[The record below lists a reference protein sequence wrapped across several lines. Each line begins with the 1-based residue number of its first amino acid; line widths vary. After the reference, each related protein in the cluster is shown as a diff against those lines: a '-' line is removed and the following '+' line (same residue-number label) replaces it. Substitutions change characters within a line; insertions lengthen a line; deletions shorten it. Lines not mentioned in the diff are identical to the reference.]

1 MSGKVIIEVT
11 RGALAGKKYEYEG
24 VEHIFVGRQEDCGIV
39 LPEKTVS
46 RYHCLLEIAPP
57 DVKLQDFGSLNGTF
71 LNEEKIG
78 QRERSQSWEEGR
90 ALRHDEY
97 SLKDGDVLRL
107 GKQCELLCRIEAPE
121 LCALCGAE
129 LPENAVNPVSSGTL
143 PEGDAGMY
151 YSHDGKRICE
161 NCYLEAEKQRLME
174 LMAQLEAKKQAELEA
189 QKQAKREAERKEKER
204 IAKEKAEQE
213 RIAKEKAKQERL
225 AKEKAEKLKEEQ
237 RRKEEENRRKEA
249 ERLAREK
256 AEREKKAAEEAARR
270 KEAER
275 LQALLEAEKKKQ
287 KKCAQCGKTFIPKAS
302 DQTLCSDCINKRD
315 EAEVILKALLEAM
328 IGGANQPATPSPV
341 AGYEKV
347 QRLGRGGMGEV
358 WKVRETKTGKYY
370 ALKTMLPQV
379 AVNEQAKTLFLRE
392 AKVSEQL
399 DHKNVVRTYK
409 SGCAN
414 GVFYILMDLCEGGS
428 VDSLMA
434 KHGGKLPLELATN
447 ITLQVLS
454 GLDYVHNVKVDVDIK
469 KGIFNATKEVEA
481 TGLVHRD
488 FKPGNIFLADNSDH
502 PVAKVADFGM
512 AKAFETAG
520 MSKVTKDGNAMG
532 TPQFMP
538 RQQAVNFRYSKPDV
552 DVWAAA
558 ASYYNMLTGQFPR
571 DFTSGKN
578 PCMVLMT
585 GGIVPIR
592 QRDSSIPVKLAAVID
607 RALQEVPEIGYKSA
621 ATFRRDIIAA
631 LPEQVKKAVRGV
643 L

>member
-24 VEHIFVGRQEDCGIV
+24 VEHIYVGRQDDCGIV

-46 RYHCLLEIAPP
+46 RYHCLLQIAPP

-78 QRERSQSWEEGR
+78 QRERTQTWEEGR

-97 SLKDGDVLRL
+97 TIKDGDVLRL

-121 LCALCGAE
+121 LCAVCGAV
-129 LPENAVNPVSSGTL
+129 LPENAVNPISSGTL
-143 PEGDAGMY
+143 PDGDAGLY
-151 YSHDGKRICE
+151 YSPTGERICE

-174 LMAQLEAKKQAELEA
+174 LLEA
-189 QKQAKREAERKEKER
+189 QKQAQLEAERKEKER
-204 IAKEKAEQE
+204 IAREKAEQE

-225 AKEKAEKLKEEQ
+225 AKEKAAKLAEEQ
-237 RRKEEENRRKEA
+237 RRKEEENQRKEA

-256 AEREKKAAEEAARR
+256 AEREKKAAEEAAKREEAKR

-287 KKCAQCGKTFIPKAS
+287 KKCAQCGKTFIPKSS
-302 DQTLCSDCINKRD
+302 DQTLCPDCVNKRD

-328 IGGANQPATPSPV
+328 IGGAAQSAEPSPV
-341 AGYEKV
+341 EGYEKV

-358 WKVRETKTGKYY
+358 WKVREKKTGKYF
-370 ALKTMLPQV
+370 ALKTMLPQM
-379 AVNEQAKTLFLRE
+379 AINEQAKTLFLRE

-434 KHGGKLPLELATN
+434 KHGGKLCLEQATL
-447 ITLQVLS
+447 ITLQVLD
-454 GLDYVHNVKVDVDIK
+454 GLEYVHNVKVDVDIK
-469 KGIFNATKEVEA
+469 KGLFNSTKEVEA
-481 TGLVHRD
+481 YGLVHRD
-488 FKPGNIFLADNSDH
+488 FKPGNIFLADNTDY

-520 MSKVTKDGNAMG
+520 MSKVTKDGSAMG

-538 RQQAVNFRYSKPDV
+538 RQQAVNFRYSEPDV

-571 DFTSGKN
+571 DFAPGKN

-592 QRDSSIPVKLAAVID
+592 QRDQSIPPKLAAVID

-621 ATFRRDIIAA
+621 ATLRRDIIAA
-631 LPEQVKKAVRGV
+631 LPEQVKKAVLGV
-643 L
+643 LK

>member
-24 VEHIFVGRQEDCGIV
+24 VEHIYVGRQDDCGIV

-46 RYHCLLEIAPP
+46 RYHCLLQIAPP

-78 QRERSQSWEEGR
+78 QRERTQTWEEGR

-97 SLKDGDVLRL
+97 TIKDGDVLRL

-121 LCALCGAE
+121 LCAVCGAV
-129 LPENAVNPVSSGTL
+129 LPENAVNPISSGTL
-143 PEGDAGMY
+143 PDGDAGLY
-151 YSHDGKRICE
+151 YSPTGERICE

-174 LMAQLEAKKQAELEA
+174 LLEA
-189 QKQAKREAERKEKER
+189 QKQAQLEAERKEKER
-204 IAKEKAEQE
+204 IAREKAEQE

-225 AKEKAEKLKEEQ
+225 AKEKAAKLAEEQ
-237 RRKEEENRRKEA
+237 RRKEEENQRKEA

-256 AEREKKAAEEAARR
+256 AEREKKAAEEAAKREEAKR

-287 KKCAQCGKTFIPKAS
+287 KKCAQCGKMFIPKSS
-302 DQTLCSDCINKRD
+302 DQTLCPDCVNKRD
-315 EAEVILKALLEAM
+315 EAEIILKALLEAM
-328 IGGANQPATPSPV
+328 IGGAAQSAEPSPV
-341 AGYEKV
+341 EGYEKV

-358 WKVRETKTGKYY
+358 WKVREKKTGKYF
-370 ALKTMLPQV
+370 ALKTMLPQM
-379 AVNEQAKTLFLRE
+379 AINEQAKTLFLRE

-434 KHGGKLPLELATN
+434 KHGGKLCLEQATL
-447 ITLQVLS
+447 ITLQVLD
-454 GLDYVHNVKVDVDIK
+454 GLEYVHNVKVDVDIK
-469 KGIFNATKEVEA
+469 KGLFNSTKEVEA
-481 TGLVHRD
+481 YGLVHRD
-488 FKPGNIFLADNSDH
+488 FKPGNIFLADNTDY

-520 MSKVTKDGNAMG
+520 MSKVTKDGSAMG

-538 RQQAVNFRYSKPDV
+538 RQQAVNFRYSEPDV

-571 DFTSGKN
+571 DFAPGKN

-585 GGIVPIR
+585 GSIVPIR
-592 QRDSSIPVKLAAVID
+592 QRDHSIPPKLAAVID

-631 LPEQVKKAVRGV
+631 LPEQVKKAVLGV
-643 L
+643 LK

>member
-1 MSGKVIIEVT
+1 MSGKVIIEIT

-78 QRERSQSWEEGR
+78 QRERTQTWEEGR

-97 SLKDGDVLRL
+97 TIKDGDVLRL

-121 LCALCGAE
+121 LCAVCGAV
-129 LPENAVNPVSSGTL
+129 LPENAVNPISSGTL
-143 PEGDAGMY
+143 PDGDAGLY
-151 YSHDGKRICE
+151 YSPTGERICE

-174 LMAQLEAKKQAELEA
+174 LLEA
-189 QKQAKREAERKEKER
+189 QKQAQLEAERKEKER
-204 IAKEKAEQE
+204 IAREKAEQE

-225 AKEKAEKLKEEQ
+225 AKEKAAKLAEEQ
-237 RRKEEENRRKEA
+237 RRKEEENQRKEA

-256 AEREKKAAEEAARR
+256 AEREKKAAEEAAKREEAKR

-287 KKCAQCGKTFIPKAS
+287 KKCAQCGKIFIPKSS
-302 DQTLCSDCINKRD
+302 DQTLCPDCVNKRD
-315 EAEVILKALLEAM
+315 EAEIILKALLEAM
-328 IGGANQPATPSPV
+328 IGGAAQSAEPSPV
-341 AGYEKV
+341 EGYEKV

-358 WKVRETKTGKYY
+358 WKVREKKTGKYF
-370 ALKTMLPQV
+370 ALKTMLPQM

-428 VDSLMA
+428 VDGLMA
-434 KHGGKLPLELATN
+434 KHGGKLCLEQATL
-447 ITLQVLS
+447 ITLQVLD
-454 GLDYVHNVKVDVDIK
+454 GLEYVHNVKVDVDIK
-469 KGIFNATKEVEA
+469 KGLFNSTKEVEA
-481 TGLVHRD
+481 YGLVHRD
-488 FKPGNIFLADNSDH
+488 FKPGNIFLADNTDY

-520 MSKVTKDGNAMG
+520 MSKVTKDGSAMG

-538 RQQAVNFRYSKPDV
+538 RQQAVNFRYSEPDV

-571 DFTSGKN
+571 DFAPGKN

-592 QRDSSIPVKLAAVID
+592 QRDQSIPPKLAAVID

-621 ATFRRDIIAA
+621 ATLRRDIIAA
-631 LPEQVKKAVRGV
+631 LPEQVKKAVLGV
-643 L
+643 LK

>member
-24 VEHIFVGRQEDCGIV
+24 VEHIYVGRQDDCGIV

-46 RYHCLLEIAPP
+46 RYHCLLQIAPP

-78 QRERSQSWEEGR
+78 QRERTQTWEEGR

-97 SLKDGDVLRL
+97 TIKDGDVLRL

-121 LCALCGAE
+121 LCAVCGAV
-129 LPENAVNPVSSGTL
+129 LPENAVNPISSGTL
-143 PEGDAGMY
+143 PDGDAGLY
-151 YSHDGKRICE
+151 YSPTGERICE

-174 LMAQLEAKKQAELEA
+174 LLEA
-189 QKQAKREAERKEKER
+189 QKQAQLEAERKEKER
-204 IAKEKAEQE
+204 IAREKAEQE

-225 AKEKAEKLKEEQ
+225 AKEKAAKLAEEQ
-237 RRKEEENRRKEA
+237 RRKEEENQRKEA

-256 AEREKKAAEEAARR
+256 AEREKKAAEEAAKREEAKR

-275 LQALLEAEKKKQ
+275 LQALLETEKKKQ
-287 KKCAQCGKTFIPKAS
+287 KKCAQCGKMFIPKSS
-302 DQTLCSDCINKRD
+302 DQTLCPDCVNKRD
-315 EAEVILKALLEAM
+315 EAEIILKALLEAM
-328 IGGANQPATPSPV
+328 IGGAAQSAEPSPV
-341 AGYEKV
+341 EGYEKV

-358 WKVRETKTGKYY
+358 WKVREKKTGKYF
-370 ALKTMLPQV
+370 ALKTMLPQM

-428 VDSLMA
+428 VDGLMA
-434 KHGGKLPLELATN
+434 KHGGKLCLEQATL
-447 ITLQVLS
+447 ITLQVLD
-454 GLDYVHNVKVDVDIK
+454 GLEYVHNVKVDVDIK
-469 KGIFNATKEVEA
+469 KGLFNSTKEVEA
-481 TGLVHRD
+481 HGLVHRD
-488 FKPGNIFLADNSDH
+488 FKPGNIFLADNTDY

-520 MSKVTKDGNAMG
+520 MSKVTKDGSAMG

-538 RQQAVNFRYSKPDV
+538 RQQAVNFRYSEPDV

-571 DFTSGKN
+571 DFTPGKN

-592 QRDSSIPVKLAAVID
+592 QRDQSIPPKLAAVID

-631 LPEQVKKAVRGV
+631 LPEQVKKAVLGV
-643 L
+643 LK

>member
-24 VEHIFVGRQEDCGIV
+24 VEHIYVGRQDDCGIV

-46 RYHCLLEIAPP
+46 RYHCLLQIAPP

-78 QRERSQSWEEGR
+78 QRERTQTWEEGR

-97 SLKDGDVLRL
+97 TIKDGDVLRL

-121 LCALCGAE
+121 LCAVCGAV
-129 LPENAVNPVSSGTL
+129 LPENAVNPISSGTL
-143 PEGDAGMY
+143 PDGDAGLY
-151 YSHDGKRICE
+151 YSPTGERICE

-174 LMAQLEAKKQAELEA
+174 LLEA
-189 QKQAKREAERKEKER
+189 QKQAQLEAERKEKER
-204 IAKEKAEQE
+204 IAREKAEQE

-225 AKEKAEKLKEEQ
+225 AKEKAAKLAEEQ
-237 RRKEEENRRKEA
+237 RRKEEENQRKEA

-256 AEREKKAAEEAARR
+256 AEREKKAAEEAAKREEAKR

-287 KKCAQCGKTFIPKAS
+287 KKCAQCGKMFIPKSS
-302 DQTLCSDCINKRD
+302 DQTLCPDCVNKRD

-328 IGGANQPATPSPV
+328 IGGAAQSAEPSPV
-341 AGYEKV
+341 EGYEKV

-358 WKVRETKTGKYY
+358 WKVREKKTGKYF
-370 ALKTMLPQV
+370 ALKTMLPQM
-379 AVNEQAKTLFLRE
+379 AINEQAKTLFLRE

-434 KHGGKLPLELATN
+434 KHGGKLCLEQATL
-447 ITLQVLS
+447 ITLQVLD
-454 GLDYVHNVKVDVDIK
+454 GLEYVHNVKVDVDIK
-469 KGIFNATKEVEA
+469 KGLFNSTKEVEA
-481 TGLVHRD
+481 HGLVHRD
-488 FKPGNIFLADNSDH
+488 FKPGNIFLADNTDY

-520 MSKVTKDGNAMG
+520 MSKVTKDGSAMG

-538 RQQAVNFRYSKPDV
+538 RQQAVNFRYSEPDV

-571 DFTSGKN
+571 DFTPGKN

-592 QRDSSIPVKLAAVID
+592 QRDQSIPPKLAAVID

-621 ATFRRDIIAA
+621 ATLRRDIIAA
-631 LPEQVKKAVRGV
+631 LPEQVKKAVLGV
-643 L
+643 LK

>member
-24 VEHIFVGRQEDCGIV
+24 VEHIYVGRQDDCGIV

-46 RYHCLLEIAPP
+46 RYHCLLQIAPP

-78 QRERSQSWEEGR
+78 QRERTQTWEEGR

-97 SLKDGDVLRL
+97 TIKDGDVLRL

-121 LCALCGAE
+121 LCAVCGAV
-129 LPENAVNPVSSGTL
+129 LPENAVNPISSGTL
-143 PEGDAGMY
+143 PDGDAGLY
-151 YSHDGKRICE
+151 YSPTGERICE

-174 LMAQLEAKKQAELEA
+174 LLEA
-189 QKQAKREAERKEKER
+189 QKQAQLEAERKEKER
-204 IAKEKAEQE
+204 IAREKAEQE

-225 AKEKAEKLKEEQ
+225 AKEKAAKLAEEQ
-237 RRKEEENRRKEA
+237 HRKEEENQRKEA

-256 AEREKKAAEEAARR
+256 AEREKKAAEEAAKREEAKR

-287 KKCAQCGKTFIPKAS
+287 KKCAQCGKMFIPKSS
-302 DQTLCSDCINKRD
+302 DQTLCPDCVNKRD
-315 EAEVILKALLEAM
+315 EAEIILKALLEAM
-328 IGGANQPATPSPV
+328 IGGAAQSAEPSPV
-341 AGYEKV
+341 EGYEKV

-358 WKVRETKTGKYY
+358 WKVREKKTGKYF
-370 ALKTMLPQV
+370 ALKTMLPQM

-428 VDSLMA
+428 VDGLMA
-434 KHGGKLPLELATN
+434 KHGGKLCLEQATL
-447 ITLQVLS
+447 ITLQVLD
-454 GLDYVHNVKVDVDIK
+454 GLEYVHNVKVDVDIK
-469 KGIFNATKEVEA
+469 KGLFNSTKEVEA
-481 TGLVHRD
+481 YGLVHRD
-488 FKPGNIFLADNSDH
+488 FKPGNIFLADNTDY

-520 MSKVTKDGNAMG
+520 MSKVTKDGSAMG

-538 RQQAVNFRYSKPDV
+538 RQQAVNFRYSEPDV

-571 DFTSGKN
+571 DFAPGKN

-592 QRDSSIPVKLAAVID
+592 QRDQSIPPKLAAVID

-621 ATFRRDIIAA
+621 ATFRKDIIAA
-631 LPEQVKKAVRGV
+631 LPEQVKKAVLGV
-643 L
+643 LK

>member
-24 VEHIFVGRQEDCGIV
+24 VEHIYVGRQDDCGIV

-46 RYHCLLEIAPP
+46 RYHCLLQIAPP

-78 QRERSQSWEEGR
+78 QRERTQTWEEGR

-97 SLKDGDVLRL
+97 TIKDGDVLRL

-121 LCALCGAE
+121 LCAVCGAV
-129 LPENAVNPVSSGTL
+129 LPENAVNPISSGTL
-143 PEGDAGMY
+143 PDGGAGLY
-151 YSHDGKRICE
+151 YSPTGERICE

-174 LMAQLEAKKQAELEA
+174 LLEA
-189 QKQAKREAERKEKER
+189 QKQAQLEAERKEKER
-204 IAKEKAEQE
+204 IAREKAEQE

-225 AKEKAEKLKEEQ
+225 AKEKAAKLAEEQ
-237 RRKEEENRRKEA
+237 RRKEEENQRKEA

-256 AEREKKAAEEAARR
+256 AEREKKAAEEAAKREEAKR

-287 KKCAQCGKTFIPKAS
+287 KKCAQCGKTFIPKSS
-302 DQTLCSDCINKRD
+302 DQTLCPDCVNKRD
-315 EAEVILKALLEAM
+315 EAEIILKALLEAM
-328 IGGANQPATPSPV
+328 IGGAAQSAEPSPV
-341 AGYEKV
+341 EGYEKV

-358 WKVRETKTGKYY
+358 WKVREKKTGKYF
-370 ALKTMLPQV
+370 ALKTMLPQM
-379 AVNEQAKTLFLRE
+379 AINEQAKTLFLRE

-434 KHGGKLPLELATN
+434 KHGGKLCLEQATL
-447 ITLQVLS
+447 ITLQVLD
-454 GLDYVHNVKVDVDIK
+454 GLEYVHNVKVDVDIK
-469 KGIFNATKEVEA
+469 KGLFNSTKEVEA
-481 TGLVHRD
+481 HGLVHRD
-488 FKPGNIFLADNSDH
+488 FKPGNIFLADNTDY

-520 MSKVTKDGNAMG
+520 MSKVTKDGSAMG

-538 RQQAVNFRYSKPDV
+538 RQQAVNFRYSEPDV

-571 DFTSGKN
+571 DFTPGKN

-592 QRDSSIPVKLAAVID
+592 QRDQSIPPKLAAVID

-631 LPEQVKKAVRGV
+631 LPEQAKKAVLGV
-643 L
+643 LK

>member
-24 VEHIFVGRQEDCGIV
+24 VEHIYVGRQDDCGIV

-46 RYHCLLEIAPP
+46 RYHCLLQIAPP

-78 QRERSQSWEEGR
+78 QRERTQTWEEGR

-97 SLKDGDVLRL
+97 TIKDGDVLRL

-121 LCALCGAE
+121 LCAVCGAV
-129 LPENAVNPVSSGTL
+129 LPENAVNPISSGTL
-143 PEGDAGMY
+143 PDGGAGLY
-151 YSHDGKRICE
+151 YSPTGERICE

-174 LMAQLEAKKQAELEA
+174 LLEA
-189 QKQAKREAERKEKER
+189 QKQAQLEAERKEKER
-204 IAKEKAEQE
+204 IAREKAEQE

-225 AKEKAEKLKEEQ
+225 AKEKAAKLAEEQ
-237 RRKEEENRRKEA
+237 RRKEEENQRKEA

-256 AEREKKAAEEAARR
+256 AEREKKAAEEAAKREEAKR

-287 KKCAQCGKTFIPKAS
+287 KKCAQCGKTFIPKSS
-302 DQTLCSDCINKRD
+302 DQTLCPDCVNKRD

-328 IGGANQPATPSPV
+328 IGGAAQSAEPSPV
-341 AGYEKV
+341 EGYEKV

-358 WKVRETKTGKYY
+358 WKVREKKTGKYF
-370 ALKTMLPQV
+370 ALKTMLPQM

-428 VDSLMA
+428 VDGLMA
-434 KHGGKLPLELATN
+434 KHGGKLCLEQATL
-447 ITLQVLS
+447 ITLQVLD
-454 GLDYVHNVKVDVDIK
+454 GLEYVHNVKVDVDIK
-469 KGIFNATKEVEA
+469 KGLFNSTKEVEA
-481 TGLVHRD
+481 HGLVHRD
-488 FKPGNIFLADNSDH
+488 FKPGNIFLADNTDY

-520 MSKVTKDGNAMG
+520 MSKVTKDGSAMG

-538 RQQAVNFRYSKPDV
+538 RQQAVNFRYSEPDV

-571 DFTSGKN
+571 DFTPGKN

-592 QRDSSIPVKLAAVID
+592 QRDPSIPPKLAAVID

-631 LPEQVKKAVRGV
+631 LPEQVKKAVLGV
-643 L
+643 LK

>member
-24 VEHIFVGRQEDCGIV
+24 VEHIYVGRQDDCGIV

-46 RYHCLLEIAPP
+46 RYHCLLQIAPP

-78 QRERSQSWEEGR
+78 QRERTQTWEEGR

-97 SLKDGDVLRL
+97 TIKDGDVLRL

-121 LCALCGAE
+121 LCAVCGAV
-129 LPENAVNPVSSGTL
+129 LPENAVNPISSGTL
-143 PEGDAGMY
+143 PDGDAGLY
-151 YSHDGKRICE
+151 YSPTGERICE

-174 LMAQLEAKKQAELEA
+174 LLEA
-189 QKQAKREAERKEKER
+189 QKQAQLEAERKEKER
-204 IAKEKAEQE
+204 IAREKAEQE

-225 AKEKAEKLKEEQ
+225 AKEKAAKLAEEQ
-237 RRKEEENRRKEA
+237 RRKEEENQRKEA

-256 AEREKKAAEEAARR
+256 AEREKKAAEEAAKREEAKR

-287 KKCAQCGKTFIPKAS
+287 KKCAQCGKMFIPKSS
-302 DQTLCSDCINKRD
+302 DQTLCPDCVNKRD
-315 EAEVILKALLEAM
+315 EAEIILKALLEAM
-328 IGGANQPATPSPV
+328 IGGAAQSAEPSPV
-341 AGYEKV
+341 EGYEKV

-358 WKVRETKTGKYY
+358 WKVREKKTGKYF
-370 ALKTMLPQV
+370 ALKTMLPQM

-434 KHGGKLPLELATN
+434 KHGGKLCLEQATL
-447 ITLQVLS
+447 ITLQVLD
-454 GLDYVHNVKVDVDIK
+454 GLEYVHNVKVDVDIK
-469 KGIFNATKEVEA
+469 KGLFNSTKEVEA
-481 TGLVHRD
+481 HGLVHRD
-488 FKPGNIFLADNSDH
+488 FKPGNIFLADNTDY

-520 MSKVTKDGNAMG
+520 MSKVTKDGSAMG

-538 RQQAVNFRYSKPDV
+538 RQQAVNFRYSEPDV

-571 DFTSGKN
+571 DFTPGKN

-592 QRDSSIPVKLAAVID
+592 QRDQSIPPKLAAVID

-631 LPEQVKKAVRGV
+631 LPEQVKKAVLGV
-643 L
+643 LK

>member
-24 VEHIFVGRQEDCGIV
+24 VEHIYVGRQDDCGIV

-46 RYHCLLEIAPP
+46 RYHCLLQIAPP

-78 QRERSQSWEEGR
+78 QRERTQTWEEGR

-97 SLKDGDVLRL
+97 TIKDGDVLRL

-121 LCALCGAE
+121 LCAVCGAV
-129 LPENAVNPVSSGTL
+129 LPENAVNPISSGTL
-143 PEGDAGMY
+143 PDGDAGLY
-151 YSHDGKRICE
+151 YSPTGERICE

-174 LMAQLEAKKQAELEA
+174 LLEA
-189 QKQAKREAERKEKER
+189 QKQAQLEAERKEKER
-204 IAKEKAEQE
+204 IAREKAEQE

-225 AKEKAEKLKEEQ
+225 AKEKAAKLAEEQ
-237 RRKEEENRRKEA
+237 RRKEEDNQRKEA

-256 AEREKKAAEEAARR
+256 AEREKKAAEEAAKREEAKR

-275 LQALLEAEKKKQ
+275 LQALLETEKKKQ
-287 KKCAQCGKTFIPKAS
+287 KKCAQCGKMFIPKSS
-302 DQTLCSDCINKRD
+302 DQTLCPDCVNKRD
-315 EAEVILKALLEAM
+315 EAEIILKALLEAM
-328 IGGANQPATPSPV
+328 IGGAAQSAEPSPV
-341 AGYEKV
+341 EGYEKV

-358 WKVRETKTGKYY
+358 WKVREKKTGKYF
-370 ALKTMLPQV
+370 ALKTMLPQM

-428 VDSLMA
+428 VDGLMA
-434 KHGGKLPLELATN
+434 KHGGKLCLEQATL
-447 ITLQVLS
+447 ITLQVLD
-454 GLDYVHNVKVDVDIK
+454 GLEYVHNVKVDVDIK
-469 KGIFNATKEVEA
+469 KGLFNSTKEVEA
-481 TGLVHRD
+481 HGLVHRD
-488 FKPGNIFLADNSDH
+488 FKPGNIFLADNTDY

-520 MSKVTKDGNAMG
+520 MSKVTKDGSAMG

-538 RQQAVNFRYSKPDV
+538 RQQAVNFRYSEPDV

-571 DFTSGKN
+571 DFTPGKN

-592 QRDSSIPVKLAAVID
+592 QRDQSIPPKLAAVID

-631 LPEQVKKAVRGV
+631 LPEQVKKAVLGV
-643 L
+643 LK

>member
-24 VEHIFVGRQEDCGIV
+24 VEHIYVGRQDDCGIV

-46 RYHCLLEIAPP
+46 RYHCLLQIAPP

-78 QRERSQSWEEGR
+78 QRERTQTWEEGR

-97 SLKDGDVLRL
+97 TIKDGDVLRL

-121 LCALCGAE
+121 LCAVCGAV
-129 LPENAVNPVSSGTL
+129 LPENAVNPISSGTL
-143 PEGDAGMY
+143 PDGDAGLY
-151 YSHDGKRICE
+151 YSPTGERICE

-174 LMAQLEAKKQAELEA
+174 LLEA
-189 QKQAKREAERKEKER
+189 QKQAQLEAERKEKER
-204 IAKEKAEQE
+204 IAREKAEQE
-213 RIAKEKAKQERL
+213 RLAKEKAKQERL
-225 AKEKAEKLKEEQ
+225 AKEKAAKLAEEQ
-237 RRKEEENRRKEA
+237 RRKEEENQRKEA

-256 AEREKKAAEEAARR
+256 AEREKKAAEEAAKREEAKR

-287 KKCAQCGKTFIPKAS
+287 KKCAQCGKTFIPKSS
-302 DQTLCSDCINKRD
+302 DQTLCPDCVNKRD
-315 EAEVILKALLEAM
+315 EAEIILKALLEAM
-328 IGGANQPATPSPV
+328 IGGAAQSAEPSPV
-341 AGYEKV
+341 EGYEKV

-358 WKVRETKTGKYY
+358 WKVREKKTGKYF
-370 ALKTMLPQV
+370 ALKTMLPQM

-428 VDSLMA
+428 VDGLMA
-434 KHGGKLPLELATN
+434 KHGGKLCLEQATL
-447 ITLQVLS
+447 ITLQVLD
-454 GLDYVHNVKVDVDIK
+454 GLEYVHNVKVDVDIK
-469 KGIFNATKEVEA
+469 KGLFNSTKEVEA
-481 TGLVHRD
+481 HGLVHRD
-488 FKPGNIFLADNSDH
+488 FKPGNIFLADNTDY

-520 MSKVTKDGNAMG
+520 MSKVTKDGSAMG

-538 RQQAVNFRYSKPDV
+538 RQQAVNFRYSEPDV

-571 DFTSGKN
+571 DFTPGKN

-592 QRDSSIPVKLAAVID
+592 QRDQSIPPKLAAVID

-631 LPEQVKKAVRGV
+631 LPEQVKKAVLGV
-643 L
+643 LK

>member
-24 VEHIFVGRQEDCGIV
+24 VEHIYVGRQDDCGIV

-46 RYHCLLEIAPP
+46 RYHCLLQIAPP

-78 QRERSQSWEEGR
+78 QRERTQTWEEGR

-97 SLKDGDVLRL
+97 TIKDGDVLRL
-107 GKQCELLCRIEAPE
+107 GKQCELLCRIKAPE
-121 LCALCGAE
+121 LCAVCGAV
-129 LPENAVNPVSSGTL
+129 LPENAVNPISSGTL
-143 PEGDAGMY
+143 PDGDAGLY
-151 YSHDGKRICE
+151 YSPTGERICE

-174 LMAQLEAKKQAELEA
+174 LLEA
-189 QKQAKREAERKEKER
+189 QKQAQLEAERKEKER
-204 IAKEKAEQE
+204 IAREKAEQE

-225 AKEKAEKLKEEQ
+225 AKEKAAKLAEEQ
-237 RRKEEENRRKEA
+237 RRKEEENQRKEA

-256 AEREKKAAEEAARR
+256 AEREKKAAEEAAKREEAKR

-287 KKCAQCGKTFIPKAS
+287 KKCAQCGKTFIPKSS
-302 DQTLCSDCINKRD
+302 DQTLCPDCVNKRD

-328 IGGANQPATPSPV
+328 IGGAAQSAEPSPV
-341 AGYEKV
+341 EGYEKV

-358 WKVRETKTGKYY
+358 WKVREKKTGKYF
-370 ALKTMLPQV
+370 ALKTMLPQM

-428 VDSLMA
+428 VDGLMA
-434 KHGGKLPLELATN
+434 KHGGKLCLEQATL
-447 ITLQVLS
+447 ITLQVLD
-454 GLDYVHNVKVDVDIK
+454 GLEYVHNVKVDVDIK
-469 KGIFNATKEVEA
+469 KGLFNSTKEVEA
-481 TGLVHRD
+481 YGLVHRD
-488 FKPGNIFLADNSDH
+488 FKPGNIFLADNTDY

-520 MSKVTKDGNAMG
+520 MSKVTKDGSAMG

-538 RQQAVNFRYSKPDV
+538 RQQAVNFRYSEPDV

-571 DFTSGKN
+571 DFAPGKN

-592 QRDSSIPVKLAAVID
+592 QRDQSIPPKLAAVID

-621 ATFRRDIIAA
+621 ATLRRDIIAA
-631 LPEQVKKAVRGV
+631 LPEQVKKAVLGV
-643 L
+643 LK

>member
-1 MSGKVIIEVT
+1 MSGKVILEVT
-11 RGALAGKKYEYEG
+11 KGALLGQKFEYEEMQR
-24 VEHIFVGRQEDCGIV
+24 VYIGRQEDCGIV
-39 LPEKTVS
+39 MPENTVS
-46 RYHCLLEIAPP
+46 RYHCVLEIIPP
-57 DVKLQDFGSLNGTF
+57 EVKLQDFGSLNGTF
-71 LNEEKIG
+71 LNGEKIG
-78 QRERSQSWEEGR
+78 QRERTQTMEEGQQ
-90 ALRHDEY
+90 LHHEEY
-97 SLKDGDVLRL
+97 ILKDGDVLRL
-107 GKQCELLCRIEAPE
+107 GKQCELTCHIEEPE
-121 LCALCGAE
+121 RCKKCGAILE
-129 LPENAVNPVSSGTL
+129 EGAVSMASGGTL
-143 PEGDAGMY
+143 AEGTVGVY
-151 YSHDGKRICE
+151 HSPDGERICE
-161 NCYLEAEKQRLME
+161 NCYLEMEKQRLME
-174 LMAQLEAKKQAELEA
+174 LMRQQEAQRQAELEA
-189 QKQAKREAERKEKER
+189 QRRE
-204 IAKEKAEQE
+204 
-213 RIAKEKAKQERL
+213 QERL
-225 AKEKAEKLKEEQ
+225 AKEKAE
-237 RRKEEENRRKEA
+237 R
-249 ERLAREK
+249 ER
-256 AEREKKAAEEAARR
+256 KAAEEAAKREEAKR

-275 LQALLEAEKKKQ
+275 LQALLEAERKKQ
-287 KKCAQCGKTFIPKAS
+287 KKCAQCGKTFLPKSS
-302 DQTLCSDCINKRD
+302 DQTLCPDCIGKRD

-328 IGGANQPATPSPV
+328 MGGGANQPATPSPV
-341 AGYEKV
+341 EGYEKV

-358 WKVRETKTGKYY
+358 WKVREKKTGKYF
-370 ALKTMLPQV
+370 ALKTMLPQM

-552 DVWAAA
+552 DIWAAA

-571 DFTSGKN
+571 DFAPGKN

>member
-24 VEHIFVGRQEDCGIV
+24 VEHIYVGRQDDCGIV

-46 RYHCLLEIAPP
+46 RYHCLLQIAPP

-78 QRERSQSWEEGR
+78 QRERTQTWEEGR

-97 SLKDGDVLRL
+97 TIKNGDVLRL

-121 LCALCGAE
+121 LCAVCGAV
-129 LPENAVNPVSSGTL
+129 LPENAVNPISSGTL
-143 PEGDAGMY
+143 PDGDAGLY
-151 YSHDGKRICE
+151 YSPTGERICE

-174 LMAQLEAKKQAELEA
+174 LLEA
-189 QKQAKREAERKEKER
+189 QKQAQLEAERKEKER
-204 IAKEKAEQE
+204 IAREKAEQE

-225 AKEKAEKLKEEQ
+225 AKEKAAKLAEER
-237 RRKEEENRRKEA
+237 RRKEEENQRKEA

-256 AEREKKAAEEAARR
+256 AEREKKAAEEAAKREEAKR

-287 KKCAQCGKTFIPKAS
+287 KKCAQCGKMFIPKSS
-302 DQTLCSDCINKRD
+302 DQTLCPDCVNKRD
-315 EAEVILKALLEAM
+315 EAEIILKALLEAM
-328 IGGANQPATPSPV
+328 IGGAAQSAEPSPV
-341 AGYEKV
+341 EGYEKV

-358 WKVRETKTGKYY
+358 WKVREKKTGKYF
-370 ALKTMLPQV
+370 ALKTMLPQM

-428 VDSLMA
+428 VDGLMA
-434 KHGGKLPLELATN
+434 KHGGKLCLEQATL
-447 ITLQVLS
+447 ITLQVLD
-454 GLDYVHNVKVDVDIK
+454 GLEYVHNVKLDVDIK
-469 KGIFNATKEVEA
+469 KGLFNSTKEVEA
-481 TGLVHRD
+481 HGLVHRD
-488 FKPGNIFLADNSDH
+488 FKPGNIFLADNTDY

-520 MSKVTKDGNAMG
+520 MSKVTKDGSAMG

-538 RQQAVNFRYSKPDV
+538 RQQAVNFRYSEPDV

-571 DFTSGKN
+571 DFAPGKN

-592 QRDSSIPVKLAAVID
+592 QRDQSIPPKLAAVID

-621 ATFRRDIIAA
+621 ATLRRDIIAA
-631 LPEQVKKAVRGV
+631 LPEQVKKAVLGV
-643 L
+643 LK

>member
-78 QRERSQSWEEGR
+78 QRERTQTWEEGR

-97 SLKDGDVLRL
+97 TIKDGDVLRL

-121 LCALCGAE
+121 LCAVCGAV
-129 LPENAVNPVSSGTL
+129 LPENAVNPISSGTL
-143 PEGDAGMY
+143 PDGDAGLY
-151 YSHDGKRICE
+151 YSPTGERICE

-174 LMAQLEAKKQAELEA
+174 LLEA
-189 QKQAKREAERKEKER
+189 QKQAQLEAERKEKER
-204 IAKEKAEQE
+204 IAREKAEQE

-225 AKEKAEKLKEEQ
+225 AKEKAAKLAEEQ
-237 RRKEEENRRKEA
+237 RRKEEENQRKEA

-256 AEREKKAAEEAARR
+256 AEREKKAAEEAAKREEAKR

-287 KKCAQCGKTFIPKAS
+287 KKCAQCGKMFIPKSS
-302 DQTLCSDCINKRD
+302 DQTLCPDCVNKRD

-328 IGGANQPATPSPV
+328 IGGAAQSAEPSPV
-341 AGYEKV
+341 EGYEKV

-358 WKVRETKTGKYY
+358 WKVREKKTGKYF
-370 ALKTMLPQV
+370 ALKTMLPQM

-434 KHGGKLPLELATN
+434 KHGGKLCLEQATL
-447 ITLQVLS
+447 ITLQVLD
-454 GLDYVHNVKVDVDIK
+454 GLEYVHNVKVDVDIK
-469 KGIFNATKEVEA
+469 KGLFNSTKEVEA
-481 TGLVHRD
+481 YGLVHRD
-488 FKPGNIFLADNSDH
+488 FKPGNIFLADNTDY

-520 MSKVTKDGNAMG
+520 MSKVTKDGSAMG

-538 RQQAVNFRYSKPDV
+538 RQQAVNFRYSEPDV

-571 DFTSGKN
+571 DFTPGKN

-592 QRDSSIPVKLAAVID
+592 QRDQSIPPKLAAVID

-621 ATFRRDIIAA
+621 ATLRRDIIAA
-631 LPEQVKKAVRGV
+631 LPEQVKKAVLGV
-643 L
+643 LK

>member
-24 VEHIFVGRQEDCGIV
+24 VEHIYVGRQDDCGIV

-46 RYHCLLEIAPP
+46 RYHCLLQIAPP

-78 QRERSQSWEEGR
+78 QRERTQTWEEGR

-97 SLKDGDVLRL
+97 TIKDGDVLRL

-121 LCALCGAE
+121 LCAVCGAV
-129 LPENAVNPVSSGTL
+129 LPENAVNPISSGTL
-143 PEGDAGMY
+143 PDGDAGLY
-151 YSHDGKRICE
+151 YSPTGERICE

-174 LMAQLEAKKQAELEA
+174 LLEA
-189 QKQAKREAERKEKER
+189 QKQAQLEAERKEKER
-204 IAKEKAEQE
+204 IAREKAEQE

-225 AKEKAEKLKEEQ
+225 AKEKAAKLAEEQ
-237 RRKEEENRRKEA
+237 RRKEEENQRKEA

-256 AEREKKAAEEAARR
+256 AEREKKAAEEAAKREEAKR

-287 KKCAQCGKTFIPKAS
+287 KKCAQCGKTFIPKSS
-302 DQTLCSDCINKRD
+302 DQTLCLDCVNKRD

-328 IGGANQPATPSPV
+328 IGGAAQSAEPSPV
-341 AGYEKV
+341 EGYEKV

-358 WKVRETKTGKYY
+358 WKVREKKTGKYF
-370 ALKTMLPQV
+370 ALKTMLPQM

-428 VDSLMA
+428 VDGLMA
-434 KHGGKLPLELATN
+434 KHGGKLCLEQATL
-447 ITLQVLS
+447 ITLQVLD
-454 GLDYVHNVKVDVDIK
+454 GLEYVHNVKVDVDIK
-469 KGIFNATKEVEA
+469 KGLFNSTKEVEA
-481 TGLVHRD
+481 YGLVHRD
-488 FKPGNIFLADNSDH
+488 FKPGNIFLADNTDY

-520 MSKVTKDGNAMG
+520 MSKVTKDGSAMG

-538 RQQAVNFRYSKPDV
+538 RQQAVNFRYSEPDV

-571 DFTSGKN
+571 DFAPGKN

-592 QRDSSIPVKLAAVID
+592 QRDQSIPPKLAAVID

-631 LPEQVKKAVRGV
+631 LPAQVKKVVLGV
-643 L
+643 LK

>member
-24 VEHIFVGRQEDCGIV
+24 VEHIYVGRQDDCGIV

-46 RYHCLLEIAPP
+46 RYHCLLQIAPP

-78 QRERSQSWEEGR
+78 QRERTQTWEEGR

-97 SLKDGDVLRL
+97 TIKDGDVLRL

-129 LPENAVNPVSSGTL
+129 LPKNAVNPISSGTL
-143 PEGDAGMY
+143 PDGDAGLY
-151 YSHDGKRICE
+151 YSPTGERICE

-174 LMAQLEAKKQAELEA
+174 LLEA
-189 QKQAKREAERKEKER
+189 QKQAQLEAERKEKER
-204 IAKEKAEQE
+204 IAREKAEQE

-225 AKEKAEKLKEEQ
+225 AKEKAAKLAEEQ
-237 RRKEEENRRKEA
+237 RRKEEENQRKEA

-256 AEREKKAAEEAARR
+256 AEREKKAAEEAAKREEAKR

-287 KKCAQCGKTFIPKAS
+287 KKCAQCGKTFIPKSS
-302 DQTLCSDCINKRD
+302 DQTLCPDCVNKRD

-328 IGGANQPATPSPV
+328 IGGAAQSAEPSPV
-341 AGYEKV
+341 EGYEKV

-358 WKVRETKTGKYY
+358 WKVREKKTGKYF
-370 ALKTMLPQV
+370 ALKTMLPQM
-379 AVNEQAKTLFLRE
+379 AINEQAKTLFLRE

-434 KHGGKLPLELATN
+434 KHGGKLCLEQATL
-447 ITLQVLS
+447 ITLQVLD
-454 GLDYVHNVKVDVDIK
+454 GLEYVHNVKVDVDIK
-469 KGIFNATKEVEA
+469 KGLFNSTKEVEA
-481 TGLVHRD
+481 YGLVHRD
-488 FKPGNIFLADNSDH
+488 FKPGNIFLADNTDY

-520 MSKVTKDGNAMG
+520 MSKVTKDGSAMG

-538 RQQAVNFRYSKPDV
+538 RQQAVNFRYSEPDV

-571 DFTSGKN
+571 DFAPGKN

-592 QRDSSIPVKLAAVID
+592 QRDSSIPPKLAAVID

-631 LPEQVKKAVRGV
+631 LPEQVKKAVLGV
-643 L
+643 LK

>member
-24 VEHIFVGRQEDCGIV
+24 VEHIYVGRQDDCGIV

-46 RYHCLLEIAPP
+46 RYHCLLQIAPP

-78 QRERSQSWEEGR
+78 QRERTQTWEEGR

-97 SLKDGDVLRL
+97 TIKDGDVLRL

-121 LCALCGAE
+121 LCAVCGAV
-129 LPENAVNPVSSGTL
+129 LPENAVNPISSGTL
-143 PEGDAGMY
+143 PDGDAGLY
-151 YSHDGKRICE
+151 YSPTGERICE

-174 LMAQLEAKKQAELEA
+174 LLEA
-189 QKQAKREAERKEKER
+189 QKQAQLEAERKEKER
-204 IAKEKAEQE
+204 IAREKAEQE

-225 AKEKAEKLKEEQ
+225 AKEKAAKLAEEQ
-237 RRKEEENRRKEA
+237 RRKEEENQRKEA

-256 AEREKKAAEEAARR
+256 AEREKKAAEEAAKREEAKR

-275 LQALLEAEKKKQ
+275 LQALLETEKKKQ
-287 KKCAQCGKTFIPKAS
+287 KKCAQCGKTFIPKSS
-302 DQTLCSDCINKRD
+302 DQTLCPDCVNKRD

-328 IGGANQPATPSPV
+328 IGGAAQSAEPSPV
-341 AGYEKV
+341 EGYEKV

-358 WKVRETKTGKYY
+358 WKVREKKTGKYF
-370 ALKTMLPQV
+370 ALKTMLPQM

-428 VDSLMA
+428 VDGLMA
-434 KHGGKLPLELATN
+434 KHGGKLCLEQATL
-447 ITLQVLS
+447 ITLQVLD
-454 GLDYVHNVKVDVDIK
+454 GLEYVHNVKVDVDIK
-469 KGIFNATKEVEA
+469 KGLFNSTKEVEA
-481 TGLVHRD
+481 HGLVHRD
-488 FKPGNIFLADNSDH
+488 FKPGNIFLADNTDY

-520 MSKVTKDGNAMG
+520 MSKVTKDGSAMG

-538 RQQAVNFRYSKPDV
+538 RQQAVNFRYSEPDV

-571 DFTSGKN
+571 DFAPGKN

-592 QRDSSIPVKLAAVID
+592 QRDQSIPPKLAAVID

-621 ATFRRDIIAA
+621 ATLRRDIIAA
-631 LPEQVKKAVRGV
+631 LPEQVKKAVLGV
-643 L
+643 LK

>member
-24 VEHIFVGRQEDCGIV
+24 VEHIYVGRQDDCGIV

-46 RYHCLLEIAPP
+46 RYHCLLQIAPP

-78 QRERSQSWEEGR
+78 QRERTQTWEEGR

-97 SLKDGDVLRL
+97 TIKDGDVLRL
-107 GKQCELLCRIEAPE
+107 GKQCELLCRIETPE
-121 LCALCGAE
+121 LCAVCGAV
-129 LPENAVNPVSSGTL
+129 LPENAVNPISSGTL
-143 PEGDAGMY
+143 PDCDAGLY
-151 YSHDGKRICE
+151 YSPTGERICE

-174 LMAQLEAKKQAELEA
+174 LLEA
-189 QKQAKREAERKEKER
+189 QKQAQLEAERKEKER
-204 IAKEKAEQE
+204 IAREKAEQE

-225 AKEKAEKLKEEQ
+225 AKEKAAKLAEEQ
-237 RRKEEENRRKEA
+237 RRKEEENQRKEA

-256 AEREKKAAEEAARR
+256 AEREKKAAKREEAKR

-287 KKCAQCGKTFIPKAS
+287 KKCAQCGKTFIPKSS
-302 DQTLCSDCINKRD
+302 DQTLCPDCVNKRD

-328 IGGANQPATPSPV
+328 IGGAAQSAEPSPV
-341 AGYEKV
+341 EGYEKV

-358 WKVRETKTGKYY
+358 WKVREKKTGKYF
-370 ALKTMLPQV
+370 ALKTMLPQM

-434 KHGGKLPLELATN
+434 KHGGKLCLEQATL
-447 ITLQVLS
+447 ITLQVLD
-454 GLDYVHNVKVDVDIK
+454 GLEYVHNVKVDVDIK
-469 KGIFNATKEVEA
+469 KGLFNSTKEVEA
-481 TGLVHRD
+481 YGLVHRD
-488 FKPGNIFLADNSDH
+488 FKPGNIFLADNTDY

-520 MSKVTKDGNAMG
+520 MSKVTKDGSAMG

-538 RQQAVNFRYSKPDV
+538 RQQAVNFRYSEPDV

-571 DFTSGKN
+571 DFTPGKN

-592 QRDSSIPVKLAAVID
+592 QRDQSIPPKLAAVID

-631 LPEQVKKAVRGV
+631 LPEQVKKAVLGV
-643 L
+643 LK

>member
-24 VEHIFVGRQEDCGIV
+24 VEHIYVGRQDDCGIV

-46 RYHCLLEIAPP
+46 RYHCLLQIAPP

-78 QRERSQSWEEGR
+78 QRERTQTWEEGR

-97 SLKDGDVLRL
+97 TIKDGDVLRL

-121 LCALCGAE
+121 LCAVCGAV
-129 LPENAVNPVSSGTL
+129 LPENAVNPISSGTL
-143 PEGDAGMY
+143 PDGDAGLY
-151 YSHDGKRICE
+151 YSPTGERICE

-174 LMAQLEAKKQAELEA
+174 LLEA
-189 QKQAKREAERKEKER
+189 QKQAQLEAERKEKER
-204 IAKEKAEQE
+204 IAREKAEQE

-225 AKEKAEKLKEEQ
+225 AKEKAAKLAEEQ
-237 RRKEEENRRKEA
+237 RRKEEENQRKEA

-256 AEREKKAAEEAARR
+256 AEREKKAAEEAAKREEAKR

-275 LQALLEAEKKKQ
+275 LQALLETEKKKQ
-287 KKCAQCGKTFIPKAS
+287 KECAQCGKMFIPKSS
-302 DQTLCSDCINKRD
+302 DQTLCPDCVNKRD
-315 EAEVILKALLEAM
+315 EAEIILKALLEAM
-328 IGGANQPATPSPV
+328 IGGAAQSAEPSPV
-341 AGYEKV
+341 EGYEKV

-358 WKVRETKTGKYY
+358 WKVREKKTGKYF
-370 ALKTMLPQV
+370 ALKTMLPQM

-428 VDSLMA
+428 VDGLMA
-434 KHGGKLPLELATN
+434 KHGGKLCLEQATL
-447 ITLQVLS
+447 ITLQVLD
-454 GLDYVHNVKVDVDIK
+454 GLEYVHNVKVDVDIK
-469 KGIFNATKEVEA
+469 KGLFNSTKEVEA
-481 TGLVHRD
+481 HGLVHRD
-488 FKPGNIFLADNSDH
+488 FKPGNIFLADNTDY

-520 MSKVTKDGNAMG
+520 MSKVTKDGSAMG

-538 RQQAVNFRYSKPDV
+538 RQQAVNFRYSEPDV

-571 DFTSGKN
+571 DFAPGKN

-631 LPEQVKKAVRGV
+631 LPEQVKKAVLGV
-643 L
+643 LK

>member
-24 VEHIFVGRQEDCGIV
+24 VEHIYVGRQDDCGIV

-46 RYHCLLEIAPP
+46 RYHCLLQIAPP

-78 QRERSQSWEEGR
+78 QRERTQTWEEGR

-97 SLKDGDVLRL
+97 TIKDGDVLRL

-121 LCALCGAE
+121 LCAVCGAV
-129 LPENAVNPVSSGTL
+129 LPENAVNPISSGTL
-143 PEGDAGMY
+143 PDGDAGLY
-151 YSHDGKRICE
+151 YSPTGERICE

-174 LMAQLEAKKQAELEA
+174 LLEA
-189 QKQAKREAERKEKER
+189 QKQAQLEAERKEKER
-204 IAKEKAEQE
+204 IAREKAEQE

-225 AKEKAEKLKEEQ
+225 AKEKAAKLAEEQ
-237 RRKEEENRRKEA
+237 RRKEEENQRKEA

-256 AEREKKAAEEAARR
+256 AEREKKAAEEAAKREEAKR

-287 KKCAQCGKTFIPKAS
+287 KKCAQCGKTFIPKSS
-302 DQTLCSDCINKRD
+302 DQTLCPDCVNKRD

-328 IGGANQPATPSPV
+328 IGGAAQSAEPSPV
-341 AGYEKV
+341 EGYEKV

-358 WKVRETKTGKYY
+358 WKVREKKTGKYF
-370 ALKTMLPQV
+370 ALKTMLPQM

-428 VDSLMA
+428 VDGLMA
-434 KHGGKLPLELATN
+434 KHGGKLCLEQATL
-447 ITLQVLS
+447 IILQVLD
-454 GLDYVHNVKVDVDIK
+454 GLDYVHNVKVDVDVK
-469 KGIFNATKEVEA
+469 KGLFNATKEVEA

-488 FKPGNIFLADNSDH
+488 FKPGNIFLADNTDY

-520 MSKVTKDGNAMG
+520 LSKVTKDGSAMG

-571 DFTSGKN
+571 DFAPGKN

-585 GGIVPIR
+585 GSIVPIR
-592 QRDSSIPVKLAAVID
+592 QRDQSIPPKLAAVID

-631 LPEQVKKAVRGV
+631 LPEQVKKAVLGV
-643 L
+643 LK

>member
-11 RGALAGKKYEYEG
+11 RGALAGKKYEYES
-24 VEHIFVGRQEDCGIV
+24 VEHIYVGRQDDCGIV

-46 RYHCLLEIAPP
+46 RYHCLLQIAPP

-78 QRERSQSWEEGR
+78 QRERTQTWEEGR

-97 SLKDGDVLRL
+97 TIKDGDVLRL

-121 LCALCGAE
+121 LCAVCGAV
-129 LPENAVNPVSSGTL
+129 LPENAVNPISSGTL
-143 PEGDAGMY
+143 PDGDAGLY
-151 YSHDGKRICE
+151 YSPTGERICE

-174 LMAQLEAKKQAELEA
+174 LLEA
-189 QKQAKREAERKEKER
+189 QKQAQLEAERKEKER
-204 IAKEKAEQE
+204 IAREKAEQE

-225 AKEKAEKLKEEQ
+225 AKEKAAKLAEEQ
-237 RRKEEENRRKEA
+237 RRKEEENQRKEA

-256 AEREKKAAEEAARR
+256 AEREKKAAEEAAKREEAKR

-287 KKCAQCGKTFIPKAS
+287 KKCAQCGKTFIPKSS
-302 DQTLCSDCINKRD
+302 DQTLCPDCVNKRD

-328 IGGANQPATPSPV
+328 IGGAAQSAEPSPV
-341 AGYEKV
+341 EGYEKV

-358 WKVRETKTGKYY
+358 WKVREKKTGKYF
-370 ALKTMLPQV
+370 ALKTMLPQM

-428 VDSLMA
+428 VDGLMA
-434 KHGGKLPLELATN
+434 KHGGKLCLEQATL
-447 ITLQVLS
+447 ITLQVLD
-454 GLDYVHNVKVDVDIK
+454 GLEYVHNVKVDVDIK
-469 KGIFNATKEVEA
+469 KGLFNSTKEVEA
-481 TGLVHRD
+481 YGLVHRD
-488 FKPGNIFLADNSDH
+488 FKPGNIFLADNTDY

-520 MSKVTKDGNAMG
+520 MSKVTKDGSAMG

-538 RQQAVNFRYSKPDV
+538 RQQAVNFRYSEPDV

-571 DFTSGKN
+571 DFAPGKN

-592 QRDSSIPVKLAAVID
+592 QRDQSIPPKLAAVID

-631 LPEQVKKAVRGV
+631 LPEQVKKAVLGV
-643 L
+643 LK

>member
-24 VEHIFVGRQEDCGIV
+24 VEHIYVGRQDDCGIV

-46 RYHCLLEIAPP
+46 RYHCLLQIAPP

-78 QRERSQSWEEGR
+78 QRERTQTWEEGR

-97 SLKDGDVLRL
+97 TIKDGDVLRL
-107 GKQCELLCRIEAPE
+107 GKQCELLCRIETPE
-121 LCALCGAE
+121 LCAVCGAV
-129 LPENAVNPVSSGTL
+129 LPENAVNPISSGTL
-143 PEGDAGMY
+143 PDCDAGLY
-151 YSHDGKRICE
+151 YSPTGERICE

-174 LMAQLEAKKQAELEA
+174 LLEA
-189 QKQAKREAERKEKER
+189 QKQAQLEAERKEKER
-204 IAKEKAEQE
+204 IAREKAEQE

-225 AKEKAEKLKEEQ
+225 AKEKAAKLAEEQ
-237 RRKEEENRRKEA
+237 RRKEEENQRKEA

-256 AEREKKAAEEAARR
+256 AEREKKAAEEAAKREEAKR

-275 LQALLEAEKKKQ
+275 LQALLEAEKKQ
-287 KKCAQCGKTFIPKAS
+287 KKCAQCGKTFIPKSS
-302 DQTLCSDCINKRD
+302 DQTLCPDCVNKRD

-328 IGGANQPATPSPV
+328 IGGAAQSAEPSPV
-341 AGYEKV
+341 EGYEKV

-358 WKVRETKTGKYY
+358 WKVREKKTGKYF
-370 ALKTMLPQV
+370 ALKTMLPQM
-379 AVNEQAKTLFLRE
+379 AINEQAKTLFLRE

-434 KHGGKLPLELATN
+434 KHGGKLCLEQATL
-447 ITLQVLS
+447 ITLQVLD
-454 GLDYVHNVKVDVDIK
+454 GLEYVHNVKVDVDIK
-469 KGIFNATKEVEA
+469 KGLFNSTKEVEA
-481 TGLVHRD
+481 YGLVHRD
-488 FKPGNIFLADNSDH
+488 FKPGNIFLADNTDY

-520 MSKVTKDGNAMG
+520 MSKVTKDGSAMG

-538 RQQAVNFRYSKPDV
+538 RQQAVNFRYSEPDV

-571 DFTSGKN
+571 DFAPGKN

-592 QRDSSIPVKLAAVID
+592 QRDQSIPPKLAAVID

-621 ATFRRDIIAA
+621 ATLRRDIIAA
-631 LPEQVKKAVRGV
+631 LPEQVKKAVLGV
-643 L
+643 LK

>member
-1 MSGKVIIEVT
+1 M
-11 RGALAGKKYEYEG
+11 
-24 VEHIFVGRQEDCGIV
+24 
-39 LPEKTVS
+39 
-46 RYHCLLEIAPP
+46 
-57 DVKLQDFGSLNGTF
+57 
-71 LNEEKIG
+71 
-78 QRERSQSWEEGR
+78 
-90 ALRHDEY
+90 
-97 SLKDGDVLRL
+97 
-107 GKQCELLCRIEAPE
+107 
-121 LCALCGAE
+121 
-129 LPENAVNPVSSGTL
+129 
-143 PEGDAGMY
+143 
-151 YSHDGKRICE
+151 
-161 NCYLEAEKQRLME
+161 
-174 LMAQLEAKKQAELEA
+174 EA
-189 QKQAKREAERKEKER
+189 QKQAQLEAERKEKER
-204 IAKEKAEQE
+204 IAREKAEQE

-225 AKEKAEKLKEEQ
+225 AKEKAAKLAEEQ
-237 RRKEEENRRKEA
+237 RRKEEENQRKEA

-256 AEREKKAAEEAARR
+256 AEREKKAAEEAAKREEAKR

-287 KKCAQCGKTFIPKAS
+287 KKCAQCGKMFIPKSS
-302 DQTLCSDCINKRD
+302 DQTLCPDCVNKRD

-328 IGGANQPATPSPV
+328 IGGAAQSAEPSPV
-341 AGYEKV
+341 EGYEKV

-358 WKVRETKTGKYY
+358 WKVREKKTGKYF
-370 ALKTMLPQV
+370 ALKTMLPQM

-428 VDSLMA
+428 VDGLMA
-434 KHGGKLPLELATN
+434 KHGGKLCLEQATL
-447 ITLQVLS
+447 ITLQVLD
-454 GLDYVHNVKVDVDIK
+454 GLEYVHNVKVDVDIK
-469 KGIFNATKEVEA
+469 KGLFNSTKEVEA
-481 TGLVHRD
+481 HGLVHRD
-488 FKPGNIFLADNSDH
+488 FKPGNIFLADNTDY

-520 MSKVTKDGNAMG
+520 MSKVTKDGSAMG

-538 RQQAVNFRYSKPDV
+538 RQQAVNFRYSEPDV

-571 DFTSGKN
+571 DFAPGKN

-592 QRDSSIPVKLAAVID
+592 QRDQSIPPKLAAVID

-631 LPEQVKKAVRGV
+631 LPEQVKKAVLGV
-643 L
+643 LK

>member
-24 VEHIFVGRQEDCGIV
+24 VEHIYVGRQDDCGIV

-46 RYHCLLEIAPP
+46 RYHCLLQIAPP

-78 QRERSQSWEEGR
+78 QRERTQTWEEGR

-97 SLKDGDVLRL
+97 TIKDGDVLRL

-121 LCALCGAE
+121 LCAVCGAV
-129 LPENAVNPVSSGTL
+129 LPENAVNPISSGTL
-143 PEGDAGMY
+143 PDGDAGLY
-151 YSHDGKRICE
+151 YSPTGERICE

-174 LMAQLEAKKQAELEA
+174 LLEA
-189 QKQAKREAERKEKER
+189 QKQAQLEAERKEKER
-204 IAKEKAEQE
+204 IAREKAEQE

-225 AKEKAEKLKEEQ
+225 AKEKAAKLAEEQ
-237 RRKEEENRRKEA
+237 RRKEEENQRKEA

-256 AEREKKAAEEAARR
+256 AEREKKAAEEAAKREEAKR

-287 KKCAQCGKTFIPKAS
+287 KKCAQCGKMFIPKSS
-302 DQTLCSDCINKRD
+302 DQTLCPDCVNKRD
-315 EAEVILKALLEAM
+315 EAEIILKALLEAM
-328 IGGANQPATPSPV
+328 IGGAAQSAEPSPV
-341 AGYEKV
+341 EGYEKV

-358 WKVRETKTGKYY
+358 WKVREKKTGKYF
-370 ALKTMLPQV
+370 ALKTMLPQM

-428 VDSLMA
+428 VDGLMA
-434 KHGGKLPLELATN
+434 KHGGKLCLEQATL
-447 ITLQVLS
+447 ITLQVLD
-454 GLDYVHNVKVDVDIK
+454 GLEYVHNVKVDVDIK
-469 KGIFNATKEVEA
+469 KGLFNSTKEVEA
-481 TGLVHRD
+481 HGLVHRD
-488 FKPGNIFLADNSDH
+488 FKPGNIFLADNTDY

-520 MSKVTKDGNAMG
+520 MSKVTKDGSAMG

-538 RQQAVNFRYSKPDV
+538 RQQAVNFRYSEPDV

-571 DFTSGKN
+571 DFAPGKN

-592 QRDSSIPVKLAAVID
+592 QRDPSIPPKLAAVID

-621 ATFRRDIIAA
+621 ATLRRDIIAA
-631 LPEQVKKAVRGV
+631 LPEQVKKAVLGV
-643 L
+643 LK

>member
-24 VEHIFVGRQEDCGIV
+24 VEHIYVGRQDDCGIV

-46 RYHCLLEIAPP
+46 RYHCLLQIAPP

-78 QRERSQSWEEGR
+78 QRERTQTWEEGR

-97 SLKDGDVLRL
+97 TIKDGDVLRL

-121 LCALCGAE
+121 LCAVCGAV
-129 LPENAVNPVSSGTL
+129 LPENAVNPISSGTL
-143 PEGDAGMY
+143 PDGDAGLY
-151 YSHDGKRICE
+151 YSPTGERICE

-174 LMAQLEAKKQAELEA
+174 LLEA
-189 QKQAKREAERKEKER
+189 QKQAQLEAERKEKER
-204 IAKEKAEQE
+204 IAREKAEQE

-225 AKEKAEKLKEEQ
+225 AKEKAAKLAEEQ
-237 RRKEEENRRKEA
+237 HRKEEENQRKEA

-256 AEREKKAAEEAARR
+256 AEREKKAAEEAAKREEAKR

-275 LQALLEAEKKKQ
+275 LQALLETEKKKQ
-287 KKCAQCGKTFIPKAS
+287 KKCAQCGKMFIPKSS
-302 DQTLCSDCINKRD
+302 DQTLCPDCVNKRD
-315 EAEVILKALLEAM
+315 EAEIILKALLEAM
-328 IGGANQPATPSPV
+328 IGGAAQSAEPSPV
-341 AGYEKV
+341 EGYEKV

-358 WKVRETKTGKYY
+358 WKVREKKTGKYF
-370 ALKTMLPQV
+370 ALKTMLPQM

-428 VDSLMA
+428 VDGLMA
-434 KHGGKLPLELATN
+434 RHGGKLCLEQATL
-447 ITLQVLS
+447 ITLQVLD
-454 GLDYVHNVKVDVDIK
+454 GLEYVHNVKVDVDIK
-469 KGIFNATKEVEA
+469 KGLFNSTKEVEA
-481 TGLVHRD
+481 HGLVHRD
-488 FKPGNIFLADNSDH
+488 FKPGNIFLADNTDY

-520 MSKVTKDGNAMG
+520 MSKVTKDGSAMG

-538 RQQAVNFRYSKPDV
+538 RQQAVNFRYSEPDV

-571 DFTSGKN
+571 DFTPGKN

>member
-24 VEHIFVGRQEDCGIV
+24 VEHIYVGRQDDCGIV

-46 RYHCLLEIAPP
+46 RYHCLLQIAPP

-78 QRERSQSWEEGR
+78 QRERTQTWEEGR

-97 SLKDGDVLRL
+97 TIKDGDVLRL

-121 LCALCGAE
+121 LCAVCGAV
-129 LPENAVNPVSSGTL
+129 LPENAVNPISSGTL
-143 PEGDAGMY
+143 PDGDAGLY
-151 YSHDGKRICE
+151 YSPTGERICE

-174 LMAQLEAKKQAELEA
+174 LLEA
-189 QKQAKREAERKEKER
+189 QKQAQLEAERKEKER
-204 IAKEKAEQE
+204 IAREKAEQE

-225 AKEKAEKLKEEQ
+225 AKEKAAKLAEEQ
-237 RRKEEENRRKEA
+237 RRKEEENQRKEA

-256 AEREKKAAEEAARR
+256 AEREKKAAEEAAKREEAKR

-287 KKCAQCGKTFIPKAS
+287 KKCAQCGKMFIPKSS
-302 DQTLCSDCINKRD
+302 DQTLCPDCVNKRD
-315 EAEVILKALLEAM
+315 EAEIILKALLEAM
-328 IGGANQPATPSPV
+328 IGGAAQSAEPSPV
-341 AGYEKV
+341 EGYEKV

-358 WKVRETKTGKYY
+358 WKVREKKTGKYF
-370 ALKTMLPQV
+370 ALKTMLPQM

-434 KHGGKLPLELATN
+434 KHGGKLCLEQATL
-447 ITLQVLS
+447 ITLQVLD
-454 GLDYVHNVKVDVDIK
+454 GLEYVHNVKVDVDIK
-469 KGIFNATKEVEA
+469 KGLFNSTKEVEA
-481 TGLVHRD
+481 YGLVHRD
-488 FKPGNIFLADNSDH
+488 FKPGNIFLADNTDY

-520 MSKVTKDGNAMG
+520 MSKVTKDGSAMG

-538 RQQAVNFRYSKPDV
+538 RQQAVNFRYSEPDV

-571 DFTSGKN
+571 DFAPGKN

-592 QRDSSIPVKLAAVID
+592 QRDQSIPPKLAAVID

-621 ATFRRDIIAA
+621 ATLRRDIIAA
-631 LPEQVKKAVRGV
+631 LPEQVKKAVLGV
-643 L
+643 LK

>member
-1 MSGKVIIEVT
+1 MRGKVIIEVT

-24 VEHIFVGRQEDCGIV
+24 VEHIYVGRQDDCGIV

-46 RYHCLLEIAPP
+46 RYHCLLQIAPP

-78 QRERSQSWEEGR
+78 QRERTQTWEEGR

-97 SLKDGDVLRL
+97 TIKDGDVLRL

-121 LCALCGAE
+121 LCAVCGAV
-129 LPENAVNPVSSGTL
+129 LPENAASPISSGTL
-143 PEGDAGMY
+143 PDGDAGLY
-151 YSHDGKRICE
+151 YSSTGERICE

-174 LMAQLEAKKQAELEA
+174 LLEA
-189 QKQAKREAERKEKER
+189 QKQAQLEAERKEKER
-204 IAKEKAEQE
+204 IAREKVEQE
-213 RIAKEKAKQERL
+213 RMAKEKAKQERL
-225 AKEKAEKLKEEQ
+225 AKEKAAKLAEEQ
-237 RRKEEENRRKEA
+237 RRKEEENQRKEA

-256 AEREKKAAEEAARR
+256 AEREQKAAEEAAKREEAKR

-287 KKCAQCGKTFIPKAS
+287 KKCAQCGKTFIPKSS
-302 DQTLCSDCINKRD
+302 DQTLCPDCVNKRD

-328 IGGANQPATPSPV
+328 IGGAAQSAEPSPV
-341 AGYEKV
+341 EGYEKV

-358 WKVRETKTGKYY
+358 WKVREKKTGKYF
-370 ALKTMLPQV
+370 ALKTMLPQM

-428 VDSLMA
+428 VDGLMA
-434 KHGGKLPLELATN
+434 KHGGKLCLEQATL
-447 ITLQVLS
+447 ITLQVLD
-454 GLDYVHNVKVDVDIK
+454 GLEYVHNVKVDVDIK
-469 KGIFNATKEVEA
+469 KGLFNSTKEVEA
-481 TGLVHRD
+481 YGLVHRD
-488 FKPGNIFLADNSDH
+488 FKPGNIFLADNTDY

-520 MSKVTKDGNAMG
+520 MSKVTKDGSAMG

-538 RQQAVNFRYSKPDV
+538 RQQAVNFRYSEPDV

-571 DFTSGKN
+571 DFTPGKN

-592 QRDSSIPVKLAAVID
+592 QRDPSIPPKLAAVID

-631 LPEQVKKAVRGV
+631 LPEQVKKAVLGV
-643 L
+643 LK

>member
-1 MSGKVIIEVT
+1 MSGKVILEVT
-11 RGALAGKKYEYEG
+11 KGALLGQKFEYEEMQR
-24 VEHIFVGRQEDCGIV
+24 VYIGRQEDCGIV
-39 LPEKTVS
+39 MPENTVS
-46 RYHCLLEIAPP
+46 RYHCVLEIIPP
-57 DVKLQDFGSLNGTF
+57 EVKLQDFGSLNGTF
-71 LNEEKIG
+71 LNGEKIG
-78 QRERSQSWEEGR
+78 QRERTQTMEEGQQ
-90 ALRHDEY
+90 LHHEEY
-97 SLKDGDVLRL
+97 ILKDGDVLRL
-107 GKQCELLCRIEAPE
+107 GKQCELTCHIEEPE
-121 LCALCGAE
+121 RCKKCGAILE
-129 LPENAVNPVSSGTL
+129 EGAVSMASGGTL
-143 PEGDAGMY
+143 AEGAVGIY
-151 YSHDGKRICE
+151 HSPSGERICE
-161 NCYLEAEKQRLME
+161 NCYLEMEKQRLME
-174 LMAQLEAKKQAELEA
+174 LMRQQEAQRQAELEA
-189 QKQAKREAERKEKER
+189 QRREQERL
-204 IAKEKAEQE
+204 AKEKAEQE

-225 AKEKAEKLKEEQ
+225 EKEKAAKLAEEQ

-249 ERLAREK
+249 ERLAKEK
-256 AEREKKAAEEAARR
+256 AERERKAAEEAAKREEAKR

-275 LQALLEAEKKKQ
+275 LQALLEAERKKQ
-287 KKCAQCGKTFIPKAS
+287 KKCAQCGKTFLPKSS
-302 DQTLCSDCINKRD
+302 DQTLCPDCISKRD

-328 IGGANQPATPSPV
+328 MGGGANQPATPSPV
-341 AGYEKV
+341 EGYEKV

-358 WKVRETKTGKYY
+358 WKVREKKTGKYF
-370 ALKTMLPQV
+370 ALKTMLPQM

-571 DFTSGKN
+571 DFAPGKN

-585 GGIVPIR
+585 GGIVSIR

-631 LPEQVKKAVRGV
+631 LPEQVKEAVRGV

>member
-78 QRERSQSWEEGR
+78 QRERTQTWEEGR

-97 SLKDGDVLRL
+97 TIKDGDVLRL

-121 LCALCGAE
+121 LCAVCGAV
-129 LPENAVNPVSSGTL
+129 LPENAVNPISSGTL
-143 PEGDAGMY
+143 PDGDAGLY
-151 YSHDGKRICE
+151 YSPTGERICE

-174 LMAQLEAKKQAELEA
+174 LLEA
-189 QKQAKREAERKEKER
+189 QKQAQLEAERKEKER
-204 IAKEKAEQE
+204 IAREKAEQE

-225 AKEKAEKLKEEQ
+225 AKEKAAKLAEEQ
-237 RRKEEENRRKEA
+237 RRKEEENQRKEA

-256 AEREKKAAEEAARR
+256 AEREKKAAEEAAKREEAKR

-275 LQALLEAEKKKQ
+275 LQALLETEKKKQ
-287 KKCAQCGKTFIPKAS
+287 KKCAQCGKMFIPKSS
-302 DQTLCSDCINKRD
+302 DQTLCPDCVNKRD
-315 EAEVILKALLEAM
+315 EAEIILKALLEAM
-328 IGGANQPATPSPV
+328 IGGAAQSAEPSPV
-341 AGYEKV
+341 EGYEKV

-358 WKVRETKTGKYY
+358 WKVREKKTGKYF
-370 ALKTMLPQV
+370 ALKTMLPQM

-428 VDSLMA
+428 VDGLMA
-434 KHGGKLPLELATN
+434 KHGGKLCLEQATL
-447 ITLQVLS
+447 ITLQVLD
-454 GLDYVHNVKVDVDIK
+454 GLEYVHNVKVDVDIK
-469 KGIFNATKEVEA
+469 KGLFNSTKEVEA
-481 TGLVHRD
+481 HGLVHRD
-488 FKPGNIFLADNSDH
+488 FKPGNIFLADNTDY

-520 MSKVTKDGNAMG
+520 MSKVTKDGSAMG

-538 RQQAVNFRYSKPDV
+538 RQQAVNFRYSEPDV

-571 DFTSGKN
+571 DFAPGKN

-592 QRDSSIPVKLAAVID
+592 QRDQSIPPKLAAVID

-621 ATFRRDIIAA
+621 ATLRRDIIAA
-631 LPEQVKKAVRGV
+631 LPEQVKKAVLGV
-643 L
+643 LK

>member
-78 QRERSQSWEEGR
+78 QRERTQTWEEGR

-97 SLKDGDVLRL
+97 TIKDGDVLRL

-121 LCALCGAE
+121 LCAVCGAV
-129 LPENAVNPVSSGTL
+129 LPENAVNLISSGTL
-143 PEGDAGMY
+143 PDGDAGLY
-151 YSHDGKRICE
+151 YSPTGERICE

-174 LMAQLEAKKQAELEA
+174 LLEA
-189 QKQAKREAERKEKER
+189 QKQAQLEAERKEKER
-204 IAKEKAEQE
+204 IAREKAEQE

-225 AKEKAEKLKEEQ
+225 AKEKAAKLAEEQ
-237 RRKEEENRRKEA
+237 RRKEEENQRKEA

-256 AEREKKAAEEAARR
+256 AEREKKAAEEAAKREEAKR

-287 KKCAQCGKTFIPKAS
+287 KKCAQCGKMFIPKSS
-302 DQTLCSDCINKRD
+302 DQTLCPDCVNKRD
-315 EAEVILKALLEAM
+315 EAEIILKALLEAM
-328 IGGANQPATPSPV
+328 IGGAAQSAEPSPV
-341 AGYEKV
+341 EGYEKV

-358 WKVRETKTGKYY
+358 WKVREKKTGKYF
-370 ALKTMLPQV
+370 ALKTMLPQM

-428 VDSLMA
+428 VDGLMA
-434 KHGGKLPLELATN
+434 KHGGKLCLEQATL
-447 ITLQVLS
+447 ITLQVLD
-454 GLDYVHNVKVDVDIK
+454 GLEYVHNVKVDVDIK
-469 KGIFNATKEVEA
+469 KGLFNSTKEVEA
-481 TGLVHRD
+481 HGLVHRD
-488 FKPGNIFLADNSDH
+488 FKPGNIFLADNTDY

-520 MSKVTKDGNAMG
+520 MSKVTKDGSAMG

-538 RQQAVNFRYSKPDV
+538 RQQAVNFRYSEPDV

-571 DFTSGKN
+571 DFTPGKN

-592 QRDSSIPVKLAAVID
+592 QRDQSIPPKLAAVID

-631 LPEQVKKAVRGV
+631 LPEQVKKAVLGV
-643 L
+643 LK

>member
-24 VEHIFVGRQEDCGIV
+24 VEHIYVGRQDDCGIV

-46 RYHCLLEIAPP
+46 RYHCLLQIAPP

-78 QRERSQSWEEGR
+78 QRERTQTWEEGR

-97 SLKDGDVLRL
+97 TIKDGDVLRL

-121 LCALCGAE
+121 LCAVCGAV
-129 LPENAVNPVSSGTL
+129 LPENAVNPISSGTL
-143 PEGDAGMY
+143 PDGDAGLY
-151 YSHDGKRICE
+151 YSPTGERICE

-174 LMAQLEAKKQAELEA
+174 LLEA
-189 QKQAKREAERKEKER
+189 QKQAQLEAERKEKER
-204 IAKEKAEQE
+204 IAREKAEQE

-225 AKEKAEKLKEEQ
+225 AKEKAAKLAEEQ
-237 RRKEEENRRKEA
+237 HRKEEENQRKEA

-256 AEREKKAAEEAARR
+256 AEREKKAAEEAAKRE
-270 KEAER
+270 EAER

-287 KKCAQCGKTFIPKAS
+287 KKCAQCGKMFIPKSS
-302 DQTLCSDCINKRD
+302 DQTLCPDCVNKRD
-315 EAEVILKALLEAM
+315 EAEIILKALLEAM
-328 IGGANQPATPSPV
+328 IGGAAQSAEPSPV
-341 AGYEKV
+341 EGYEKV

-358 WKVRETKTGKYY
+358 WKVREKKTGKYF
-370 ALKTMLPQV
+370 ALKTMLPQM

-428 VDSLMA
+428 VDGLMA
-434 KHGGKLPLELATN
+434 RHGGKLCLEQATL
-447 ITLQVLS
+447 ITLQVLD
-454 GLDYVHNVKVDVDIK
+454 GLEYVHNVKVDVDIK
-469 KGIFNATKEVEA
+469 KGLFNSTKEVEA
-481 TGLVHRD
+481 HGLVHRD
-488 FKPGNIFLADNSDH
+488 FKPGNIFLADNTDY

-520 MSKVTKDGNAMG
+520 MSKVTKDGSAMG

-538 RQQAVNFRYSKPDV
+538 RQQAVNFRYSEPDV

-571 DFTSGKN
+571 DFTPGKN

>member
-24 VEHIFVGRQEDCGIV
+24 VEHIYVGRQDDCGIV

-46 RYHCLLEIAPP
+46 RYHCLLQIAPP

-78 QRERSQSWEEGR
+78 QRERTQTWEEGR

-97 SLKDGDVLRL
+97 TIKDGDVLRL

-121 LCALCGAE
+121 LCAVCGAV
-129 LPENAVNPVSSGTL
+129 LPENAVNPISSGTL
-143 PEGDAGMY
+143 PDGDAGLY
-151 YSHDGKRICE
+151 YSPTGERICE

-174 LMAQLEAKKQAELEA
+174 LLEA
-189 QKQAKREAERKEKER
+189 QKQAQLEAERKEKER
-204 IAKEKAEQE
+204 IAREKAEQE

-225 AKEKAEKLKEEQ
+225 AKEKAAKLAEEQ
-237 RRKEEENRRKEA
+237 RRKEEENQRKEA

-256 AEREKKAAEEAARR
+256 AEREKKAAEEAAKREEAKR

-287 KKCAQCGKTFIPKAS
+287 KKCAQCGKTFIPKSS
-302 DQTLCSDCINKRD
+302 DQTLCPDCVNKRD

-328 IGGANQPATPSPV
+328 IGGAAQSAEPSPV
-341 AGYEKV
+341 EGYEKV

-358 WKVRETKTGKYY
+358 WKVREKKTGKYF
-370 ALKTMLPQV
+370 ALKTMLPQM

-428 VDSLMA
+428 VDGLMA
-434 KHGGKLPLELATN
+434 KHGGKLCLEQATL
-447 ITLQVLS
+447 ITLQVLD
-454 GLDYVHNVKVDVDIK
+454 GLEYVHNVKVDVDIK
-469 KGIFNATKEVEA
+469 KGLFNSTKEVEA
-481 TGLVHRD
+481 HGLVHRD
-488 FKPGNIFLADNSDH
+488 FKPGNIFLADNTDY

-520 MSKVTKDGNAMG
+520 MSKVTKDGSAMG

-538 RQQAVNFRYSKPDV
+538 RQQAVNFRYSEPDV

-571 DFTSGKN
+571 DFAPGKN

-592 QRDSSIPVKLAAVID
+592 QRDQSIPPKLAAVID

-621 ATFRRDIIAA
+621 ATLRRDIIAA
-631 LPEQVKKAVRGV
+631 LPEQVKKAVLGV
-643 L
+643 LK

>member
-24 VEHIFVGRQEDCGIV
+24 VEHIYVGRQDDCGIV

-46 RYHCLLEIAPP
+46 RYHCLLQIAPP

-78 QRERSQSWEEGR
+78 QRERTQTWEEGR

-97 SLKDGDVLRL
+97 TIKDGDVLRL

-121 LCALCGAE
+121 LCAVCGAV
-129 LPENAVNPVSSGTL
+129 LPENAVNPISSGTL
-143 PEGDAGMY
+143 PDGDAGLY
-151 YSHDGKRICE
+151 YSPTGERICE

-174 LMAQLEAKKQAELEA
+174 LLEA
-189 QKQAKREAERKEKER
+189 QKQAQLEAERKEKER
-204 IAKEKAEQE
+204 IAREKAEQE

-225 AKEKAEKLKEEQ
+225 AKEKAAKLAEEQ
-237 RRKEEENRRKEA
+237 RRKEEENQRKEA

-256 AEREKKAAEEAARR
+256 AEREKKAAEEAAKREEAKR

-287 KKCAQCGKTFIPKAS
+287 KKCAQCGKTFIPKSS
-302 DQTLCSDCINKRD
+302 DQTLCPDCVNKRD
-315 EAEVILKALLEAM
+315 EAEIILKALLEAM
-328 IGGANQPATPSPV
+328 IGGAAQSAEPSPV
-341 AGYEKV
+341 EGYEKV

-358 WKVRETKTGKYY
+358 WKVREKKTGKYF
-370 ALKTMLPQV
+370 ALKTMLPQM
-379 AVNEQAKTLFLRE
+379 AINEQAKTLFLRE

-434 KHGGKLPLELATN
+434 KHGGKLCLEQATL
-447 ITLQVLS
+447 ITLQVLD
-454 GLDYVHNVKVDVDIK
+454 GLEYVHNVKVDVDIK
-469 KGIFNATKEVEA
+469 KGLFNSTKEVEA
-481 TGLVHRD
+481 HGLVHRD
-488 FKPGNIFLADNSDH
+488 FKPGNIFLADNTDY

-520 MSKVTKDGNAMG
+520 MSKVTKDGSAMG

-538 RQQAVNFRYSKPDV
+538 RQQAVNFRYSEPDV

-571 DFTSGKN
+571 DFAPGKN

-585 GGIVPIR
+585 GSIVPIR
-592 QRDSSIPVKLAAVID
+592 QRDHSIPPKLAAVID

-621 ATFRRDIIAA
+621 ATLRRDIIAA
-631 LPEQVKKAVRGV
+631 LPEQVKKAVLGV
-643 L
+643 LK

>member
-24 VEHIFVGRQEDCGIV
+24 VEHIYVGRQDDCGIV

-46 RYHCLLEIAPP
+46 RYHCLLQIAPP

-78 QRERSQSWEEGR
+78 QRERTQTWEEGR

-97 SLKDGDVLRL
+97 TIKDGDVLRL

-121 LCALCGAE
+121 LCAVCGAV
-129 LPENAVNPVSSGTL
+129 LPENAVNPISSGTL
-143 PEGDAGMY
+143 PDGDAGLY
-151 YSHDGKRICE
+151 YSPTGERICE

-174 LMAQLEAKKQAELEA
+174 LLEA
-189 QKQAKREAERKEKER
+189 QKQAQLEAERKEKER
-204 IAKEKAEQE
+204 IAREKAEQE

-225 AKEKAEKLKEEQ
+225 AKEKAAKLAEEQ
-237 RRKEEENRRKEA
+237 RRKEEENQRKEA

-256 AEREKKAAEEAARR
+256 AEREKKAAEEAAKREEAKR

-287 KKCAQCGKTFIPKAS
+287 KKCAQCGKMFIPKSS
-302 DQTLCSDCINKRD
+302 DQTLCPDCVNKRD
-315 EAEVILKALLEAM
+315 EAEIILKALLEAM
-328 IGGANQPATPSPV
+328 IGGAAQSAEPSPV
-341 AGYEKV
+341 EGYEKV

-358 WKVRETKTGKYY
+358 WKVREKKTGKYF
-370 ALKTMLPQV
+370 ALKTMLPQM

-428 VDSLMA
+428 VDGLMA
-434 KHGGKLPLELATN
+434 KHGGKLCLEQATL
-447 ITLQVLS
+447 ITLQVLD
-454 GLDYVHNVKVDVDIK
+454 GLEYVHNVKVDVDIK
-469 KGIFNATKEVEA
+469 KGLFNSTKEVEA
-481 TGLVHRD
+481 HGLVHRD
-488 FKPGNIFLADNSDH
+488 FKPGNIFLADNTDY

-520 MSKVTKDGNAMG
+520 MSKVTKEGSAMG

-538 RQQAVNFRYSKPDV
+538 RQQAVNFRYSEPDV

-571 DFTSGKN
+571 DFAPGKN

-592 QRDSSIPVKLAAVID
+592 QRDQSIPPKLAAVID
-607 RALQEVPEIGYKSA
+607 RALQEFPEIGYKSA
-621 ATFRRDIIAA
+621 ATLRRDIIAA
-631 LPEQVKKAVRGV
+631 LPEQVKKAVLGV
-643 L
+643 LK

>member
-24 VEHIFVGRQEDCGIV
+24 VEHIYVGRQDDCGIV

-46 RYHCLLEIAPP
+46 RYHCLLQIAPP

-78 QRERSQSWEEGR
+78 QRERTQTWEEGR

-97 SLKDGDVLRL
+97 TIKDGDVLRL

-121 LCALCGAE
+121 LCAVCGAV
-129 LPENAVNPVSSGTL
+129 LPENAVNPISSGTL
-143 PEGDAGMY
+143 PDGDAGLY
-151 YSHDGKRICE
+151 YSPTGERICE

-174 LMAQLEAKKQAELEA
+174 LLEA
-189 QKQAKREAERKEKER
+189 QKQAQLEAERKEKER
-204 IAKEKAEQE
+204 IAREKAEQE

-225 AKEKAEKLKEEQ
+225 AKEKAAKLAEEQ
-237 RRKEEENRRKEA
+237 RRKEEENQRKEA

-256 AEREKKAAEEAARR
+256 AEREKKAAEEAAKREEAKR

-287 KKCAQCGKTFIPKAS
+287 KKCAQCGKTFIPKSS
-302 DQTLCSDCINKRD
+302 DQTLCPDCVNKRD
-315 EAEVILKALLEAM
+315 EAEIILKALLEAM
-328 IGGANQPATPSPV
+328 IGGAAQSAEPSPV
-341 AGYEKV
+341 EGYEKV

-358 WKVRETKTGKYY
+358 WKVREKKTGKYF
-370 ALKTMLPQV
+370 ALKTMLPQM
-379 AVNEQAKTLFLRE
+379 AINEQAKTLFLRE

-434 KHGGKLPLELATN
+434 KHGGKLCLEQATL
-447 ITLQVLS
+447 ITLQVLD
-454 GLDYVHNVKVDVDIK
+454 GLEYVHNVKVDVDIK
-469 KGIFNATKEVEA
+469 KGLFNSTKEVEA
-481 TGLVHRD
+481 YGLVHRD
-488 FKPGNIFLADNSDH
+488 FKPGNIFLADNTDY

-520 MSKVTKDGNAMG
+520 MSKVTKDGSAMG

-538 RQQAVNFRYSKPDV
+538 RQQAVNFRYSEPDV

-571 DFTSGKN
+571 DFAPGKN

-592 QRDSSIPVKLAAVID
+592 QRDQSIPPKLAAVID

-621 ATFRRDIIAA
+621 ATLRRDIIAA
-631 LPEQVKKAVRGV
+631 LPEQVKKAVLGV
-643 L
+643 LK